1 MFALIQSENPASNK
15 GKTAG
20 RYQFDTHL
28 TGIGL
33 MNQNENYNQKND
45 ARPSVV
51 N

>member
-1 MFALIQSENPASNK
+1 MVALIQSKNHATNK

-33 MNQNENYNQKND
+33 KTPQLAQYN
-45 ARPSVV
+45 V
-51 N
+51 